1 MRSERGSQ
9 MAEQRNATDRIKFL
23 LTGGDYRATPDT
35 ISKLPISGGV
45 CSYRMPIILGE
56 GGRRFV
62 TGEFGVSRT
71 TDRHI
76 RAAHQ
81 ALKEL
86 GYERTGQV
94 PGMSYQDPGHTA
106 GLWDVYEMREVANG
120 GN

>member
-1 MRSERGSQ
+1 

-35 ISKLPISGGV
+35 ISKGPDVTGLV
-45 CSYRMPIILGE
+45 CIRSYQMNILLGSK
-56 GGRRFV
+56 GKRYV
-62 TGEFGVSRT
+62 SGEFGVSRT

-81 ALKEL
+81 ALQEL

-94 PGMSYQDPGHTA
+94 PGECYQNPGHTG
-106 GLWDVYEMREVANG
+106 GLWDVYEMRGAVSARG
-120 GN
+120 HH

>member
-23 LTGGDYRATPDT
+23 LTGGGYRATPAT
-35 ISKLPISGGV
+35 INAGRESIN
-45 CSYRMPIILGE
+45 SYAMPIIIGWQ
-56 GGRRFV
+56 GKRYV

-81 ALKEL
+81 ALQEL
-86 GYERTGQV
+86 GYERIGQV
-94 PGMSYQDPGHTA
+94 PGECYQNPGHTA